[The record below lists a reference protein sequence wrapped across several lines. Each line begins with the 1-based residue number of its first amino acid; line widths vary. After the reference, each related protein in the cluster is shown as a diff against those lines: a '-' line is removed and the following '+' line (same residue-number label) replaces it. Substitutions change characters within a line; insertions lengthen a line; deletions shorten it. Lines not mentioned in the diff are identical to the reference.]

1 MKKNIRI
8 LIADDHFFVR
18 KGLQQVLSERFP
30 DVEFGEAEDGQKALQ
45 AVWGAEWDVMLLDI
59 SMPGRGG
66 LDTLKE
72 VKQTKPKLPV
82 IILSMHPEDQFAIRV
97 LKLGACAYIRKDS
110 AGGELVKGV
119 ECALKG
125 SRYITPSLAEKLAA
139 HLQENRNGAP
149 HEELSDREYQVMCL
163 LASGKTV
170 KEAGAHL
177 ALSVKTISTYR
188 TRILEKTGLK
198 NNSQIMRY
206 AVNNGL
212 IDIEA
217 AG

>member
-1 MKKNIRI
+1 MNKIIRI
-8 LIADDHFFVR
+8 LIVDDHFFIR
-18 KGLQQVLSERFP
+18 KGLKDVLSERFP
-30 DVEFGEAEDGQKALQ
+30 EIEIGEAKDGQEALQ
-45 AVWGAEWDVMLLDI
+45 AVWAENWDVMLLDI

-82 IILSMHPEDQFAIRV
+82 IILSMHPEEQFAIRV

-110 AGGELVKGV
+110 AGSELVKGV
-119 ECALKG
+119 ECALQG
-125 SRYITPSLAEKLAA
+125 LRYITPQLAGQLAA
-139 HLQENRNGAP
+139 HLEENRPNAP
-149 HEELSDREYQVMCL
+149 HEDLSDREYQVMCL

-170 KEAGAHL
+170 KEAGSHL

-206 AVNNGL
+206 AVKNGL
-212 IDIEA
+212 IDMEA

>member
-1 MKKNIRI
+1 MKKIIRI

-18 KGLQQVLSERFP
+18 RGLKQVLSERFTEI
-30 DVEFGEAEDGQKALQ
+30 EFGEAEDGQAALQ
-45 AVWGAEWDVMLLDI
+45 AVWSEDWDVLLLDI

-97 LKLGACAYIRKDS
+97 LKLGACAYIRKDG
-110 AGGELVKGV
+110 AGSELVKGV
-119 ECALKG
+119 ECALQG

-139 HLQENRNGAP
+139 HLQENRTGAP
-149 HEELSDREYQVMCL
+149 HEELSDREYQVLCL

-170 KEAGAHL
+170 KEVGAHL
-177 ALSVKTISTYR
+177 SLSVKTISTYR

-212 IDIEA
+212 IDMEA

>member
-30 DVEFGEAEDGQKALQ
+30 DIEFGEAEDGQKALQ
-45 AVWGAEWDVMLLDI
+45 AVWAEDWDVMLLDI

-97 LKLGACAYIRKDS
+97 MKLGACAYIRKDS
-110 AGGELVKGV
+110 AGSELVKGV

-125 SRYITPSLAEKLAA
+125 GRYITQVLAGKLADN
-139 HLQENRNGAP
+139 LNRPDTP
-149 HEELSDREYQVMCL
+149 HEELSDREYQVMIL

-212 IDIEA
+212 IDLEA